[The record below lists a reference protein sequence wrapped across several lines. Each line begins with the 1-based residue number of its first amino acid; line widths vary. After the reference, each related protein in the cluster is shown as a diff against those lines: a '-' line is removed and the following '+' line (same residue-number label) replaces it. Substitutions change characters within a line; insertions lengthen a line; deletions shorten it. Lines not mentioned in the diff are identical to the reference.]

1 MNVTVESLEM
11 LITRLSNIEES
22 LSKAC
27 MFPAGICPCWINSIS
42 FHDDGKIK
50 ELKMFNVSKVTC
62 RNCYPLKNEPT
73 TEQ

>member
-27 MFPAGICPCWINSIS
+27 TFPTGICPCWINSIS
-42 FHDDGKIK
+42 FHEDGKIK
-50 ELKMFNVSKVTC
+50 EVKMFAVSKVTC
-62 RNCYPLKNEPT
+62 RNCYPIAGELVNE
-73 TEQ
+73 